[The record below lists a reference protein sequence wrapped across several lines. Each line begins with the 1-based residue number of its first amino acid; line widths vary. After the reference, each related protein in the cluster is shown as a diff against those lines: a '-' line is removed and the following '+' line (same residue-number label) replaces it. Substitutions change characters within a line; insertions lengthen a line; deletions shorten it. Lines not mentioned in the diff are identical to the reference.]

1 MILSFGALAGSAAA
15 RTPAAPVL
23 PSDADVRQMLVT
35 RVDVQKQATGVVVG
49 IVAPSGRRLIA
60 YGTTAL
66 DGGRAVDGNTVFD
79 IGSITKVF
87 TALLLADMAQRGEV
101 ALDDPAAKY
110 LPTDVRMPVRSGR
123 QITLV
128 DLATHTSGLPLRPT
142 NLVSTNPDDK
152 YAGYT
157 AALLYQFL
165 SSYPLTRDIGSRYE
179 YSNVGYG
186 VLGHVLSRRV
196 GRSYGGLVQRRIT
209 RPLGMRDTGIHWST
223 GSKRRLAVGYD
234 SDLAPAPRWGMGALQ
249 SAGALHSS
257 ADDLLNLLDAVLGYR
272 KSTLS
277 PALATM
283 AATRRPGGMD
293 PSTQIA
299 LAWNV
304 YQTDGREIFWKNGSV
319 GGYRSFIGYDA
330 KARIGVLALAN
341 AQTAVGVDDIGLHLL
356 DPNLPVDLHVPKVH
370 KQVVISPVILGRYV
384 GRYRFSPTDILTVTR
399 EGDRLFGQEP
409 GQDKFELFAEGE
421 HDFFLKTIDAQVTF
435 ESSGAASAKIA
446 TWHQDGQ
453 TQRGDRIE

>member
-1 MILSFGALAGSAAA
+1 
-15 RTPAAPVL
+15 
-23 PSDADVRQMLVT
+23 
-35 RVDVQKQATGVVVG
+35 
-49 IVAPSGRRLIA
+49 
-60 YGTTAL
+60 
-66 DGGRAVDGNTVFD
+66 
-79 IGSITKVF
+79 
-87 TALLLADMAQRGEV
+87 
-101 ALDDPAAKY
+101 
-110 LPTDVRMPVRSGR
+110 
-123 QITLV
+123 
-128 DLATHTSGLPLRPT
+128 
-142 NLVSTNPDDK
+142 
-152 YAGYT
+152 
-157 AALLYQFL
+157 
-165 SSYPLTRDIGSRYE
+165 
-179 YSNVGYG
+179 
-186 VLGHVLSRRV
+186 
-196 GRSYGGLVQRRIT
+196 
-209 RPLGMRDTGIHWST
+209 MRDTGIHWST